1 MSFID
6 YLKQEIVI
14 LWSFGIEDIYN
25 VFMYT

>member
-14 LWSFGIEDIYN
+14 LWSLGIEDIYN